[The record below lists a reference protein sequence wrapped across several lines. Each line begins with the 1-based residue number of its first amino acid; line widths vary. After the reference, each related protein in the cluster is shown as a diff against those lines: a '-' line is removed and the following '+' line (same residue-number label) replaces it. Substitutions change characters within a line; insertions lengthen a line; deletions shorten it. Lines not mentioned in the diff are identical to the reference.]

1 MATLREGGCPC
12 GAVRFRTRG
21 DPQDWIRCDCGF
33 CRGLTRTRGP
43 GEPVWPNASVEFAGG
58 TIGSVDHRSDEHPR
72 PLTVH
77 FCTACGAA
85 VSLSL
90 DVNNLTNAPQSA
102 YRGVPDRMQFKL
114 FAGTSVTAG
123 LNGRF

>member
-72 PLTVH
+72 PLIVH

-90 DVNNLTNAPQSA
+90 EGRRAVRCMLAATFDEPTRLHEAGHA
-102 YRGVPDRMQFKL
+102 RRDEDRSG
-114 FAGTSVTAG
+114 AH
-123 LNGRF
+123 